1 MEPGEVYSRI
11 AARRAAGPSQCTAL
25 CGTEGQR
32 GQWGRG
38 GAVMGQRGD
47 GEMGRWGDKVMGSL
61 PGLLG
66 CGFHAHPLIWG
77 APTMLFDSER
87 ERGANLISTAD

>member
-38 GAVMGQRGD
+38 GVVMGQRGD
-47 GEMGRWGDKVMGSL
+47 GAMG
-61 PGLLG
+61 
-66 CGFHAHPLIWG
+66 
-77 APTMLFDSER
+77 
-87 ERGANLISTAD
+87 